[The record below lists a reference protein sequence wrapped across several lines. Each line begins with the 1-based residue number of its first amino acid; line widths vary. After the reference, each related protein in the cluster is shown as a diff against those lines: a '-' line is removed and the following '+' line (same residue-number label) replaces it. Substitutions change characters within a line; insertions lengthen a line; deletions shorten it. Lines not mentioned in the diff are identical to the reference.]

1 MVKGPERGLDLGYDA
16 KTITNR
22 IKRYVKKARNEEDL
36 KIKVESWIQ
45 EVISK
50 FFEPGKG

>member
-1 MVKGPERGLDLGYDA
+1 MVKGPERGLDLGFDA

-22 IKRYVKKARNEEDL
+22 IKKYVTKASTEEDL

-50 FFEPGKG
+50 FF